1 MNCSLHSTKC
11 FLSTMTSELD
21 ETDITIAQQL
31 LKYLNVSKVVYDYW
45 NID

>member
-1 MNCSLHSTKC
+1 
-11 FLSTMTSELD
+11 MTSELD